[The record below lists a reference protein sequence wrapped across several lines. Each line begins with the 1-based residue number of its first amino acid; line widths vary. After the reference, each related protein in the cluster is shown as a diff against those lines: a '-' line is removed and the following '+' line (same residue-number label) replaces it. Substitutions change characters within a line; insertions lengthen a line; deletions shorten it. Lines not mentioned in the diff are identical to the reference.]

1 MKCLILTLL
10 IPLLFAQA
18 KPHPERR
25 VLNTTITKIILS
37 YTTFSLI
44 TKHSL
49 AKSWRLNSTSLLIR
63 NHRNALRKC
72 LNCVLIVKFSQIFK
86 KIDQDGD
93 NAIAE
98 TELKRWISFV
108 SKTALRADANRH
120 WKNLN
125 ANKNEP
131 LAWRDYLERTYG
143 VEDEISSDP
152 ERQAQYIKMK
162 RDDERR
168 WNAADMNFDNKLSL
182 DEYSAF
188 LHPQDYPRM
197 RNVVIEETL
206 GSVDT
211 DHDGYIS
218 IEEYLVDLAKSYG
231 RPFDPKAPL
240 DDWGQKEKE
249 QFLKHRDR
257 NGDKR
262 LDRQEIGEWIMPTDY
277 DPVEA
282 ETKHL
287 IYHADDNKDGK
298 LQEKEVLEH
307 HSLFVG
313 SQALNYG
320 RPLGHEEL

>member
-25 VLNTTITKIILS
+25 ELS
-37 YTTFSLI
+37 EHDHNEDNPELHNLQFDHEAFLG
-44 TKHSL
+44 KEL
-49 AKSWRLNSTSLLIR
+49 AAEFDKLTDKESQERLT
-63 NHRNALRKC
+63 
-72 LNCVLIVKFSQIFK
+72 Q

>member
-1 MKCLILTLL
+1 MRCMVVFLL
-10 IPLLFAQA
+10 ASFFLVEA

-25 VLNTTITKIILS
+25 ELS
-37 YTTFSLI
+37 EHDHNEDNPELHNLQYDHEAFLG
-44 TKHSL
+44 KEL
-49 AKSWRLNSTSLLIR
+49 AAEFDKLTDKESRERLTE
-63 NHRNALRKC
+63 
-72 LNCVLIVKFSQIFK
+72 IFK

-93 NAIAE
+93 GAVSEA
-98 TELKRWISFV
+98 ELKRWISFV
-108 SKTALRADANRH
+108 SKTAVRADANRH

-125 ANKNEP
+125 SNKNEP

-162 RDDERR
+162 RADERR
-168 WNAADMNFDNKLSL
+168 WNAADTNFDNKLSL
-182 DEYSAF
+182 DEYGAF

-206 GSVDT
+206 DSVDT
-211 DHDGYIS
+211 DKDGYVS
-218 IEEYLVDLAKSYG
+218 VDEYLIDLARSYG
-231 RPFDPKAPL
+231 RPFDPKGPL
-240 DDWGQKEKE
+240 DDWGQKEKD
-249 QFLKHRDR
+249 QFLKHRDK

-262 LDRQEIGEWIMPTDY
+262 MDRQEVGEWIMPTDY

-282 ETKHL
+282 EAKHL
-287 IYHADDNKDGK
+287 IYHADDDKDGK
-298 LQEKEVLEH
+298 LEVKEVLEH